1 MKPYYIWDVLTY
13 KYNYIF
19 VSVTNLDDLTKYFF
33 NLMFLSKTLEANAYS
48 NTGTYGTILLNPDML
63 GYLGNTNRVE
73 VVMIIIHPGKSG
85 CF

>member
-1 MKPYYIWDVLTY
+1 
-13 KYNYIF
+13 
-19 VSVTNLDDLTKYFF
+19 
-33 NLMFLSKTLEANAYS
+33 MFLSKTLEANAYS

-63 GYLGNTNRVE
+63 GYLGNTNRVA